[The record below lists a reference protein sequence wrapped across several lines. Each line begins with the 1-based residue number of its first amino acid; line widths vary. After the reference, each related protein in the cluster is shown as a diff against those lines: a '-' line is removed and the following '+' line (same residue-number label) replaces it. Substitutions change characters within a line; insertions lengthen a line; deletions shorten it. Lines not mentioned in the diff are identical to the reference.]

1 MDGLV
6 STGNEFP
13 FTILEIIFSL
23 TKNISN
29 YFINILNGVVE
40 KRKETT
46 GTSQI
51 TFCTIGNAIR
61 INDDNTFDTIL
72 YSSMFQEILIFRFFI
87 N

>member
-13 FTILEIIFSL
+13 FTILEINFSL

-40 KRKETT
+40 KHRKTNLAT
-46 GTSQI
+46 
-51 TFCTIGNAIR
+51 
-61 INDDNTFDTIL
+61 
-72 YSSMFQEILIFRFFI
+72 
-87 N
+87 